1 MRKLNTIVVCVF
13 LTLTTLSCSVNP
25 LKNVDTAG
33 LTYDGTDIYYKGEL
47 CATLSAIEVAYDGG
61 KIVREA
67 TFVLTDSE
75 YNPIALKIIKLVTKN
90 RPDLEVE
97 VELKN

>member
-1 MRKLNTIVVCVF
+1 MKKLILSLVVGIIA
-13 LTLTTLSCSVNP
+13 TSCAVHP
-25 LKNVDTAG
+25 LKHITTDG
-33 LTYDGTDIYYKGEL
+33 LTYDGTDIYYNGKL
-47 CATLSAIEVAYDGG
+47 CATLSAIEVAYDNG

-67 TFVLTDSE
+67 TFVLTSSE